1 MIKSIDSIYEEIR
14 DKIIY
19 LELPPNTKIREEDLA
34 EEYKISRTPIRGIIS
49 RLVQDK
55 LLIVAPQKGTFVT
68 KININEIHDYI
79 FIRKSVELAIIKIVA
94 EVATDEDLDALMTI
108 LDEQKTIAAQE
119 PSIDKSIAFY
129 KTDNEFHRL
138 MFKIAGEEN
147 VWNMVIGGVTPLNRA
162 RIMAN
167 LRDSERVMAVYEQHR
182 KIVDMLK
189 AKDNEAA
196 IKAYDEHLDR
206 GFDGLN
212 PVIEQ
217 YKDYFVGGD
226 N

>member
-14 DKIIY
+14 NKIIY

-34 EEYKISRTPIRGIIS
+34 EEYKISRTPVRGIIS

-55 LLIVAPQKGTFVT
+55 LLMVAPQKGTFVT
-68 KININEIHDYI
+68 RINIKEIHDYV
-79 FIRKSVELAIIKIVA
+79 FIRKSVELAVIKIVA
-94 EVATDEDLDALMTI
+94 EVATDEDLDALMAI
-108 LDEQKTIAAQE
+108 LDEQKTIATQE
-119 PSIDKSIAFY
+119 PSIEKSIAFY

-147 VWNMVIGGVTPLNRA
+147 VWNLVIGGVTPLNRA

-217 YKDYFVGGD
+217 YKDYFVGGE

>member
-14 DKIIY
+14 NKIIY

-55 LLIVAPQKGTFVT
+55 LLVVAPQKGTFVT
-68 KININEIHDYI
+68 RINIKEIHDYI
-79 FIRKSVELAIIKIVA
+79 FIRKSVELAVIKIVA
-94 EVATDEDLDALMTI
+94 EVATDEDLDALMAI

-119 PSIDKSIAFY
+119 PSIEKSIAFY

-147 VWNMVIGGVTPLNRA
+147 VWNLVIGGVTPLNRA

-217 YKDYFVGGD
+217 YKDYFVGGE

>member
-14 DKIIY
+14 NKIIY

-55 LLIVAPQKGTFVT
+55 LLVVAPQKGTFVT
-68 KININEIHDYI
+68 RINIKEIHDYI
-79 FIRKSVELAIIKIVA
+79 FIRKSVELAVIKIVA
-94 EVATDEDLDALMTI
+94 EVATDEDLNALKAV

-119 PSIDKSIAFY
+119 PSIEKSIAFY

-147 VWNMVIGGVTPLNRA
+147 VWNLVIGGVTPLNRA

-217 YKDYFVGGD
+217 YKDYFVGGE

>member
-14 DKIIY
+14 NKIIY

-34 EEYKISRTPIRGIIS
+34 EEYKISRTPVRGIIS

-55 LLIVAPQKGTFVT
+55 LLMVAPQKGTFVT
-68 KININEIHDYI
+68 RINIKEIHDYI
-79 FIRKSVELAIIKIVA
+79 FIRKSVELAVIKIVA
-94 EVATDEDLDALMTI
+94 EVATDEDLDALMAI
-108 LDEQKTIAAQE
+108 LDEQKTIATQE
-119 PSIDKSIAFY
+119 PSIEKSIAFY

-147 VWNMVIGGVTPLNRA
+147 VWNLVIGGVTPLNRA

-217 YKDYFVGGD
+217 YKDYFVGGE